1 MMEGFDFIGFG
12 AVTVLCYLCG
22 EIIKCTKLDKKWIPA
37 LCGVFGGILGT
48 LAFFFLPE
56 GFTVWGFAVS
66 GLEVGLGELIVCYAF
81 GIPFYLAVKRC
92 GIFKNHKQ

>member
-37 LCGVFGGILGT
+37 LCGVFGGTLGT
-48 LAFFFLPE
+48 LAFFFLPGFPAANALSAAAE
-56 GFTVWGFAVS
+56 GIVS
-66 GLEVGLGELIVCYAF
+66 GLAATGANQVYKQMSKQESEVG
-81 GIPFYLAVKRC
+81 
-92 GIFKNHKQ
+92 